1 MNKRITTKSLVTIGM
16 FAAVLV
22 ILSQVQIQLPSGIPI
37 TLQTFAIALVGYTL
51 GKEMGIATVF
61 LYILLGAIGIP
72 VFAGFKG
79 GLEAILGYTGGFIIG
94 FPFMAYL
101 CGMRES
107 YFIKFNLKKNVRFF
121 ISLLLGLIGLMIVH
135 ILGTMQYS
143 KLAELEFLEGL
154 LVVSLP
160 FLIKDIVSIVAALYL
175 GDIIKDRIKK
185 M

>member
-1 MNKRITTKSLVTIGM
+1 M
-16 FAAVLV
+16 
-22 ILSQVQIQLPSGIPI
+22 
-37 TLQTFAIALVGYTL
+37 
-51 GKEMGIATVF
+51 
-61 LYILLGAIGIP
+61 
-72 VFAGFKG
+72 
-79 GLEAILGYTGGFIIG
+79 
-94 FPFMAYL
+94 
-101 CGMRES
+101 
-107 YFIKFNLKKNVRFF
+107 RFF

>member
-1 MNKRITTKSLVTIGM
+1 MSKKVTTKSLVTVGM

-22 ILSQVQIQLPSGIPI
+22 ILSQVQVNLPSGVPV
-37 TLQTFAIALVGYTL
+37 TLQTFAIALAGYTL
-51 GKEMGIATVF
+51 GKKLGIATVF

-79 GLEAILGYTGGFIIG
+79 GLEAILGYTGGFIVG

-101 CGMRES
+101 CGMRET
-107 YFIKFNLKKNVRFF
+107 YFMRFKPTKSQRFF
-121 ISLLLGLIGLMIVH
+121 ISLALGLIGLIIVH
-135 ILGTMQYS
+135 TLGIMQYS
-143 KLAELEFLEGL
+143 KLAGLGFIEGF

-160 FLIKDIVSIVAALYL
+160 FLIKDVLSITAAIYL

-185 M
+185 I